1 MILDGVREETMRSFW
16 NDERGT
22 TTIEYTAIAAV
33 ISVVI
38 YAGSD
43 LIGEWLRGAVGAIA
57 SNLGQ

>member
-1 MILDGVREETMRSFW
+1 MRSFW